1 MLGEGLYSGLLLVK
15 NAYYRFHSSKS
26 IKTHALVDVHDVVG
40 VVDPEDGVAGVPV
53 EVVHGHAPRRPA
65 HQRQQ
70 RRHEDRGHDG
80 DTALTSAILR
90 HSGYAPVASQ
100 PSPAPVFAKICTCF
114 ALDVNIHS
122 GAATV
127 SLSEIWKPE

>member
-1 MLGEGLYSGLLLVK
+1 MLGEGLYYGLLLVE

-26 IKTHALVDVHDVVG
+26 IKTHALVNVYDVVG

-53 EVVHGHAPRRPA
+53 EVVHGHAPCRPA

-100 PSPAPVFAKICTCF
+100 PSPAPVFGKNLHLFRTRCKY
-114 ALDVNIHS
+114 
-122 GAATV
+122 
-127 SLSEIWKPE
+127 SLWSCNS